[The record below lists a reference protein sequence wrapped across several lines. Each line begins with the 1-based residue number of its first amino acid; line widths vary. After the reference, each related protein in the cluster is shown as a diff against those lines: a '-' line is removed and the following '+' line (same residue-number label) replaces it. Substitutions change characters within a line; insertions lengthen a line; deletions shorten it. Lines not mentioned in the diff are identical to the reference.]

1 MADSDL
7 PGLSALTG
15 AGTATGDLFHV
26 VDVSDTSAAAD
37 GTDKKITAAELAIAI
52 TTLGALATDAEVA
65 AGYQPLDS
73 DLTAIAALS
82 PSNDDIVQRKA
93 GAWTNRT
100 IAQLLTDL
108 NLDATYAT
116 DSDLTAHVSDSSA
129 AHAASAISADSTTL
143 VGTGTDVQAVLEE
156 LDNGIADHLADTSD
170 AHDAS
175 AISILDAANDF
186 TATDVEGALAELQSD
201 NEAHVAAP
209 DPHTGYVLESLFDA
223 NTIIAANSD
232 NTPVAVTVAE
242 ERLVGRITSGNITA
256 LTAAQVRTFADVPS
270 NAEAVLDTLYDAQ
283 SVVAAVSDNTPAA
296 ITITEETVLGRI
308 TGGNVAAV
316 NPSSIAQT
324 LRTSTSNMTL
334 VIADAGKIL
343 QFNKGTAGTITIPSS
358 SSVNFPTGTRVD
370 FVQLG
375 AGAATLT
382 AGTTGVAIN
391 CSTQLTK
398 VTNGQYSGGT
408 MYKRAANTWVA
419 FGDLTPA

>member
-1 MADSDL
+1 MADSDI
-7 PGLSALTG
+7 PGLTALTG
-15 AGTATGDLFHV
+15 AGSASGDLTNV

-37 GTDKKITAAELAIAI
+37 GTDKKMTLDELAIA
-52 TTLGALATDAEVA
+52 LVA
-65 AGYQPLDS
+65 FRVNGVYQPLDS
-73 DLTAIAALS
+73 DLTAVAGLS
-82 PSNDDIVQRKA
+82 PSNDDILQRKA

-116 DSDLTAHVSDSSA
+116 DSDLTAHTGDTSA
-129 AHAASAISADSTTL
+129 AHAASAISADSSTL

-156 LDNGIADHLADTSD
+156 LDNSIADHLADSSD

-175 AISILDAANDF
+175 AISILDTANDF

-201 NEAHVAAP
+201 NEAHVAAA

-232 NTPVAVTVAE
+232 NTPTAVSVAE
-242 ERLVGRITSGNITA
+242 GTIVGRASGGNIDD
-256 LTAAQVRTFADVPS
+256 LSAAQVRTILDVPT

-283 SVVAAVSDNTPAA
+283 SVVVAVSDNTPAA
-296 ITITEETVLGRI
+296 VTVTEETVVGRI
-308 TGGNVAAV
+308 TGGNVSAI
-316 NPSSIAQT
+316 NPSAVAQT

-334 VIADAGKIL
+334 VLTDAGKVL
-343 QFNKGTAGTITIPSS
+343 QFKKGTAGTITIPSS
-358 SSVNFPTGTRVD
+358 SSVNFPVGSRVD
-370 FVQLG
+370 FVQYG

-382 AGTTGVAIN
+382 AGTTGVLLRF
-391 CSTQLTK
+391 STQLTA

-408 MYKRAANTWVA
+408 MYKSTANTWVIV
-419 FGDLTPA
+419 GDLVPG